1 MRINKSYKKCY
12 ICGKPHTSLCDAT
25 NENGE
30 PCDMPMCNEHRNR
43 ASEGL
48 DVDVCDKHNNPKD
61 IEQAKKNRIE
71 RERAKIY
78 FRDRYFREIKT
89 RALQDML
96 FDPATR
102 KEVDEWIEKRK
113 QEDKKIIEEE
123 INRDIAKRE
132 KKKTINKSIEVLNDL
147 VLYIKNQHMLN
158 DADGN
163 TTPEDIK
170 TYKAR
175 FIGLKLG
182 ANALKKQ
189 IKLMEKID
197 ELEEKENEHASSEA
211 RKLVKEFGNMLKEV
225 LIV

>member
-1 MRINKSYKKCY
+1 MRHKTSTVERGIKIRTSKPHKKCY

-96 FDPATR
+96 FEPATK
-102 KEVDEWIEKRK
+102 KEADEWIEKRK
-113 QEDKKIIEEE
+113 QQDEAIRAIGEKEKNKIV
-123 INRDIAKRE
+123 AKRAQR
-132 KKKTINKSIEVLNDL
+132 L
-147 VLYIKNQHMLN
+147 
-158 DADGN
+158 
-163 TTPEDIK
+163 
-170 TYKAR
+170 
-175 FIGLKLG
+175 
-182 ANALKKQ
+182 
-189 IKLMEKID
+189 
-197 ELEEKENEHASSEA
+197 
-211 RKLVKEFGNMLKEV
+211 
-225 LIV
+225 